1 MIIIVNEKKMRKH
14 KIFIFINEA
23 YFEIKRDYNQ
33 RDYNYNYKKDETFL
47 LNQNYYYILHT
58 TIQVK

>member
-23 YFEIKRDYNQ
+23 YFEIKRDYN
-33 RDYNYNYKKDETFL
+33 
-47 LNQNYYYILHT
+47 
-58 TIQVK
+58 